1 VLVRDRC
8 GKGRMLDEA
17 HTPQGPPV
25 GCVRA
30 VPVMNAAASRQATT
44 KRIGVSLNREGE
56 EQGHDERR
64 SWPSLRL
71 L

>member
-1 VLVRDRC
+1 
-8 GKGRMLDEA
+8 MLDEA

-44 KRIGVSLNREGE
+44 
-56 EQGHDERR
+56 
-64 SWPSLRL
+64 
-71 L
+71 